1 MKNKRILSL
10 LLTII
15 LLSAIVFQLQ
25 NINVSAAET
34 ESEEVS
40 GFGIV
45 TNNTE
50 FYIKN
55 ANSGQ
60 YLDLDHGTDA
70 NNANIHQWKY
80 NGQKNQRWKFVIV
93 GTVGDGCL
101 YKIVSVDSST
111 GRVVDV
117 SKGGSSNNLNVALYQ
132 YKGSSNQQFA
142 IERTKYGAY
151 KILSKCSNFK
161 SGLTVKAKS
170 CSEGANVIQY
180 QYNASHNDEWYL
192 EPVNKTVKYG
202 TSYAYSN
209 AENSI
214 QVTYPYI
221 YGGDCANF
229 VSQCMVASGI
239 HYQGSWRIYKK
250 NNNYLRFYS
259 NEIDKLNNSWQLS
272 SPSPWISAKYFSKY
286 WSNKSKTYDITGKNL
301 ASGKTIPNN
310 FGVGDVVQYGNKV
323 INYGIVSDFEAVH
336 TMYITGFNSNT
347 NEYIVSYHSGD
358 NKDIELRKKIGSSS
372 VLSNQTFRFYDVV

>member
-70 NNANIHQWKY
+70 NNTNIHQWKY

-209 AENSI
+209 ALSKSS
-214 QVTYPYI
+214 VTYPYLDSL
-221 YGGDCANF
+221 GGDCANF
-229 VSQCMVASGI
+229 VSQCLVASGV
-239 HYQGSWRIYKK
+239 HYSGNWYIYKK
-250 NNNYLRFYS
+250 NNDNNS
-259 NEIDKLNNSWQLS
+259 PSEVSQLNNSWQLS
-272 SPSPWISAKYFSKY
+272 SPSPWISAVKFGDY
-286 WSNKSKTYDITGKNL
+286 WSNKATNYTYTGNQL
-301 ASGKTIPNN
+301 YNGEYVNSNI
-310 FGVGDVVQYGNKV
+310 GVGDVVQYGNKDLW
-323 INYGIVSDFEAVH
+323 NYEGEH
-336 TMYITGFNSNT
+336 TMYITGRNNNKIT
-347 NEYIVSYHSGD
+347 VSYHSLGQRD
-358 NKDIELRKKIGSSS
+358 AELNTLYEMNKGKY
-372 VLSNQTFRFYDVV
+372 FRFYNII

>member
-1 MKNKRILSL
+1 MTFILIH
-10 LLTII
+10 TI
-15 LLSAIVFQLQ
+15 
-25 NINVSAAET
+25 
-34 ESEEVS
+34 
-40 GFGIV
+40 
-45 TNNTE
+45 
-50 FYIKN
+50 
-55 ANSGQ
+55 
-60 YLDLDHGTDA
+60 DLDHGTDA

-101 YKIVSVDSST
+101 YKIVSADSST

-151 KILSKCSNFK
+151 KLLSKCSNFK

-180 QYNASHNDEWYL
+180 QYNATHNDEWYL
-192 EPVNKTVKYG
+192 EPVNITVKYG

-209 AENSI
+209 AVNSI
-214 QVTYPYI
+214 QKTYPYI
-221 YGGDCANF
+221 VDGDCANF

-239 HYQGSWRIYKK
+239 HYQGNWRIYKK
-250 NNNYLRFYS
+250 NNNFLSFES

-272 SPSPWISAKYFSKY
+272 SPSPWISAVQFGKY
-286 WSNKSKTYDITGKNL
+286 WSNKATNYTYTGNQL
-301 ASGKTIPNN
+301 YNGAYVNSNI
-310 FGVGDVVQYGNKV
+310 GVGDVVQYGKKD
-323 INYGIVSDFEAVH
+323 IWNYEGIH
-336 TMYITGFNSNT
+336 TMYITGRNNNKIT
-347 NEYIVSYHSGD
+347 VSYHTGD
-358 NKDIELRKKIGSSS
+358 LRDVELNTLYKKYEDKY
-372 VLSNQTFRFYDVV
+372 FRFYNIV